1 MRKLVYFQ
9 TLSQQKHALQKTARG
24 GRAAKGGLP
33 CAQRRGRRSVCSC
46 RAGGAG
52 HACTLHLGPLQV
64 PKPWRCGAG
73 LPGMQAQAKR
83 KAAVLQNSR
92 FVWRCRPDL
101 NWCIEVLQTSAL
113 PLGYGTICKFRRHE
127 KRRNSIWSGLRGS
140 NSLPPPW
147 QGGALPDELK
157 PQMVPPIGIE
167 PMTRGF
173 SVPCSTN

>member
-46 RAGGAG
+46 RAGGAAR
-52 HACTLHLGPLQV
+52 ACTLHLGPLQV

-92 FVWRCRPDL
+92 CVWRCRPDL

-113 PLGYGTICKFRRHE
+113 PLGYVAV
-127 KRRNSIWSGLRGS
+127 WSGLRGS

>member
-1 MRKLVYFQ
+1 MALLCF
-9 TLSQQKHALQKTARG
+9 LSGLLYTKARIFSNSFATKT
-24 GRAAKGGLP
+24 RAAKNGP
-33 CAQRRGRRSVCSC
+33 RRPR
-46 RAGGAG
+46 
-52 HACTLHLGPLQV
+52 ACTWHLGPLQV

>member
-1 MRKLVYFQ
+1 MLFPIICNILSNCHFHPLSRQFLFLFRQKSLLKTGIHRK
-9 TLSQQKHALQKTARG
+9 KTDSR
-24 GRAAKGGLP
+24 LEP
-33 CAQRRGRRSVCSC
+33 VFWRR
-46 RAGGAG
+46 
-52 HACTLHLGPLQV
+52 H
-64 PKPWRCGAG
+64 
-73 LPGMQAQAKR
+73 
-83 KAAVLQNSR
+83 
-92 FVWRCRPDL
+92 PDL
-101 NWCIEVLQTSAL
+101 NWGIKVLQTSAL